1 MICLVPSLFVSMD
14 MVVSFV
20 MPVSV
25 VSVDSVD
32 VTGSVDPVIFSS
44 SVAVATKLS
53 RNLLCGLHFS
63 KPSSRI
69 DDWIFYIYIL
79 IRRYHEL
86 IVFDIIK

>member
-32 VTGSVDPVIFSS
+32 VTDSLDPVIFSS

-53 RNLLCGLHFS
+53 RN
-63 KPSSRI
+63 
-69 DDWIFYIYIL
+69 
-79 IRRYHEL
+79 
-86 IVFDIIK
+86 